1 MQKLRQKTVVNT
13 PSLFQ
18 KFQGLAGVDFG
29 SVKFQLTFL
38 FRIFVVLLQ
47 LHSNLQES
55 RPFDCARCANKK
67 TATLLGNKL
76 TLAPKNIKKRFSHYC
91 TKSL

>member
-13 PSLFQ
+13 SLLFQ

-29 SVKFQLTFL
+29 SVKFRLTFF

-47 LHSNLQES
+47 LLSNSQES

-67 TATLLGNKL
+67 TATLLGNNL
-76 TLAPKNIKKRFSHYC
+76 TLPPKNIKKRFSHYC

>member
-13 PSLFQ
+13 SLLFQ
-18 KFQGLAGVDFG
+18 KFQGLAGNDFG
-29 SVKFQLTFL
+29 SVKSQLTFL

-47 LHSNLQES
+47 LHSNSQES

-67 TATLLGNKL
+67 NGNFIVKQINFSSKKHQETFLTLL
-76 TLAPKNIKKRFSHYC
+76 H
-91 TKSL
+91 

>member
-1 MQKLRQKTVVNT
+1 MQKLRHKTVVNT
-13 PSLFQ
+13 SLLFQ

-29 SVKFQLTFL
+29 SVKFRLTFL

-47 LHSNLQES
+47 LRSNSQES

-67 TATLLGNKL
+67 IGNFFGKQINFSSKKHQETFLTLL
-76 TLAPKNIKKRFSHYC
+76 H
-91 TKSL
+91 

>member
-1 MQKLRQKTVVNT
+1 MQKFRHKTVVNT
-13 PSLFQ
+13 SLVFQ

-38 FRIFVVLLQ
+38 YRIFVVLLQ
-47 LHSNLQES
+47 LHPNSQES

-67 TATLLGNKL
+67 NGNFIVKQFNFSSKKHQETFLTLL
-76 TLAPKNIKKRFSHYC
+76 H
-91 TKSL
+91 

>member
-1 MQKLRQKTVVNT
+1 MQKLRHKTVVNT
-13 PSLFQ
+13 SLLFQ
-18 KFQGLAGVDFG
+18 KFQGLAVDFG
-29 SVKFQLTFL
+29 SVKFRPTFL
-38 FRIFVVLLQ
+38 FRNFVVMLQ
-47 LHSNLQES
+47 LRSNSQES

-67 TATLLGNKL
+67 TANLLGNKL

>member
-1 MQKLRQKTVVNT
+1 MQKLRHKTVVNT
-13 PSLFQ
+13 SLLFQ
-18 KFQGLAGVDFG
+18 TFQGLAGVDFG
-29 SVKFQLTFL
+29 SVKFRLTFL

-47 LHSNLQES
+47 LRSNSQET

-67 TATLLGNKL
+67 NSNFIGKQINFSS
-76 TLAPKNIKKRFSHYC
+76 KNIKKRFSHYC

>member
-1 MQKLRQKTVVNT
+1 MQKLRHKTVANT

-47 LHSNLQES
+47 LHSNSQES
-55 RPFDCARCANKK
+55 RPFDCARCENKK
-67 TATLLGNKL
+67 NGNFIGKQINFSSKKHQETFLTLL
-76 TLAPKNIKKRFSHYC
+76 H
-91 TKSL
+91 

>member
-1 MQKLRQKTVVNT
+1 MQKLRHKTVVNT
-13 PSLFQ
+13 SLLFLKQ

-38 FRIFVVLLQ
+38 FRIFVVMLQ
-47 LHSNLQES
+47 LPSNSQES

-67 TATLLGNKL
+67 NGKFHGL
-76 TLAPKNIKKRFSHYC
+76 YC
-91 TKSL
+91 ETI

>member
-13 PSLFQ
+13 SLLFQ

-29 SVKFQLTFL
+29 SVKFRLTFF

-47 LHSNLQES
+47 LLSNLQES

-67 TATLLGNKL
+67 TATLLGNNL
-76 TLAPKNIKKRFSHYC
+76 TLPPKNIKKRFSHYC

>member
-1 MQKLRQKTVVNT
+1 MQKLRHKTVVNT

-47 LHSNLQES
+47 VHSNSQKS
-55 RPFDCARCANKK
+55 RPFDCARCANQKNGNFIGKQINFSSKK
-67 TATLLGNKL
+67 HQETFLTLL
-76 TLAPKNIKKRFSHYC
+76 H
-91 TKSL
+91 